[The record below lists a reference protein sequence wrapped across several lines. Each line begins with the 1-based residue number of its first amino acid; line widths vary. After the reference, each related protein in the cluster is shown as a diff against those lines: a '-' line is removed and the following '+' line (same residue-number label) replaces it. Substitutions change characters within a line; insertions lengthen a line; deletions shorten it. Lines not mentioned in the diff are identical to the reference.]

1 MKSSTLLEK
10 LETQLGYKPTQT
22 EIAKI
27 IGLKQGVIAT
37 RVARDSRFSTE
48 EIEKIALHFAINL
61 YDNLPTNDIELD
73 FYQDIEASCG
83 NGILPFSEAKEKIS
97 VTKDLITKYNK
108 DNEYFVIKATSDSMT
123 PQIMPKDL
131 LIIRKCEQE
140 SIIDNHIYIFCYKDK
155 LYCKY
160 LSDNL
165 GQIIVR
171 SSNKD
176 YSTRIIEGEELNN
189 FNLIGEVI
197 GQIREYLK

>member
-1 MKSSTLLEK
+1 MKHNELLQA
-10 LETQLGYKPTQT
+10 LETKLGFKPTQSALAD
-22 EIAKI
+22 I
-27 IGLKQGVIAT
+27 LGVKTTVISNRAV
-37 RVARDSRFSTE
+37 RNSNYSDE
-48 EIEKIALHFAINL
+48 EIDKISSHYAIIIKTRYNP
-61 YDNLPTNDIELD
+61 NEIELN
-73 FYQDIEASCG
+73 YYKDIEASCG
-83 NGILPFSEAKEKIS
+83 NGILPFSEAKEKIN

-108 DNEYFVIKATSDSMT
+108 DNDYFVIKATSDSMT

-176 YSTRIIEGEELNN
+176 YSTRIIEGEELSN
-189 FNLIGEVI
+189 FILIGEVI
-197 GQIREYLK
+197 GQVREYLK

>member
-1 MKSSTLLEK
+1 MKHNELLQA
-10 LETQLGYKPTQT
+10 LETKLGFKPTQSALADILGVKT
-22 EIAKI
+22 TVISNRAVRNSNYSDDEVESISSHYAI
-27 IGLKQGVIAT
+27 IIKT
-37 RVARDSRFSTE
+37 RFSS
-48 EIEKIALHFAINL
+48 
-61 YDNLPTNDIELD
+61 NDIELD
-73 FYQDIEASCG
+73 YYQDIEASCG

-123 PQIMPKDL
+123 PQILPKDL
-131 LIIRKCEQE
+131 LIIRKCDQE
-140 SIIDNHIYIFCYKDK
+140 NIIDNHIYIFCFKDN

-176 YSTRIIEGEELNN
+176 YPSRMIEGEELNS
-189 FNLIGEVI
+189 FTLIGEVI
-197 GQIREYLK
+197 GQIREYVR